1 MFVAQNSEKEKAAAD
16 PIALIWRPLDGAL
29 VTAIRRML
37 ERQIYQ
43 ALEFSHL
50 QLSSPIII

>member
-16 PIALIWRPLDGAL
+16 PIPVIWRPLDGAL